1 MGKLVILGLIVFS
14 TVFLQGCVT
23 GDYRYTNFASANLIA
38 QNNRAVSAISQ
49 QLHIR
54 QDTQDLLISPI
65 LMMPI
70 VNIKNPNQ
78 TSAFG
83 YLVTE
88 QVAAKL
94 SQLNYD
100 VVEVNAIKTM
110 AKGHPIEIKVY
121 GELKEVIAATNT
133 KAVITGTY
141 TENDNDVF
149 ITIKVVDPSNWIV
162 LAAHSYAV
170 PNAHNIAELLADEI
184 YLTD

>member
-1 MGKLVILGLIVFS
+1 MGKLVILGLIAFS

-23 GDYRYTNFASANLIA
+23 GDYRYTNYASANLIA

-49 QLHIR
+49 QLHVR
-54 QDTQDLLISPI
+54 QDAQHLLVSPI

-70 VNIKNPNQ
+70 VNIKNPDQ

-83 YLVTE
+83 YLISE

-100 VVEVNAIKTM
+100 VIEVNAIKTM
-110 AKGHPIEIKVY
+110 AKGHPIEINLY

-149 ITIKVVDPSNWIV
+149 INIKVVDPTNWIV

-170 PNAHNIAELLADEI
+170 PNAHNIAALLADEI